1 MTPVSAEAL
10 GGHRALDIQHHQPDS
25 RAERGRDMALL
36 EDGAWQGKVWTGSWA
51 DAGGG
56 AYDAVEPATG
66 NVIAPVGK
74 ATPEDVHAAAQKAK
88 EAQTAWAA
96 APFEERA
103 RVLRKAGEILEAN
116 AEEIKG
122 WLARETGSI
131 QPFGDFQVHTT
142 AAECYEAS
150 ALPSHPYGELLRSAM
165 PRLSFARRLPA
176 GVVGVI
182 APFNVPTILAIRAVA
197 PALALGNAVILKP
210 DPRTAISGGAL
221 FARVFEEAGVPA
233 GVLQV
238 LPGGAD
244 VGEAMVV
251 EPLIR
256 VIAFTGST
264 KAGRKV
270 GALAGQHLKRAH
282 LELGGNSALIVLPDV
297 DVTQAAS
304 VGAFGTFAH
313 QGQICMATSRHLVHR
328 DIAEEYTAAL
338 TEKVEKLPVGDP
350 FREQVA
356 MGPLI
361 DAHQRDRVHG
371 LVTASVEAGA
381 TVRTGATYE
390 GLFYRPTVL
399 GDVPVNTPAY
409 SEEIF
414 GPVAPITPFSS
425 LDEVIDL
432 AAGTEYGLSLG
443 ILTRDV
449 YKALRLAEQIPSG
462 LVHINDQ
469 TVNDEAVAPF
479 GGVGASGTGSRHGG
493 PQANIEAFTETQW
506 VTLRGD
512 LPTYPF

>member
-1 MTPVSAEAL
+1 MGL
-10 GGHRALDIQHHQPDS
+10 LD
-25 RAERGRDMALL
+25 
-36 EDGAWQGKVWTGSWA
+36 DGAWNGKLWTGQWS
-51 DAGGG
+51 DGPGGT
-56 AYDAVEPATG
+56 YDAVEPATG
-66 NVIAPVGK
+66 DVIAPVGK
-74 ATPEDVHAAAQKAK
+74 ATPEDVAAAADRAVEVQR
-88 EAQTAWAA
+88 AWAA
-96 APFEERA
+96 TPFDERA
-103 RVLRKAGEILEAN
+103 AVLRRAGDLLIAN
-116 AEEIKG
+116 ADEIKG
-122 WLARETGSI
+122 WLARESGAI
-131 QPFGDFQVHTT
+131 QPFGDFQVHTS
-142 AAECYEAS
+142 AQECYEAS
-150 ALPSHPYGELLRSAM
+150 ALPSHPYGELLRTGS

-210 DPRTAISGGAL
+210 DPRTAISGGAM
-221 FARVFEEAGVPA
+221 FARIFEEAGLPA

-244 VGEAMVV
+244 VGEALVTAPPV
-251 EPLIR
+251 R

-264 KAGRKV
+264 RAGRAV

-304 VGAFGTFAH
+304 VGAWGTFAH

-328 DIAEEYTAAL
+328 DIAEEYTAVL

-361 DAHQRDRVHG
+361 DAGQRDRVHG
-371 LVTASVEAGA
+371 LVTASVDGGA
-381 TVRTGATYE
+381 TVRTGGTFE

-399 GDVPVNTPAY
+399 GDVPVEAPAY
-409 SEEIF
+409 QEEIF
-414 GPVAPITPFSS
+414 GPVAPVTAFSS
-425 LDEVIDL
+425 LDEVVEL
-432 AAGTEYGLSLG
+432 ATGTEYGLSLG

-449 YKALRLAEQIPSG
+449 YAGLQLAERIPSG

-512 LPTYPF
+512 LPAYPF